1 MKRLI
6 ASLVII
12 IILGGVCY
20 LGNSVTQK
28 TYNEIFSMVEKS
40 EKYMQDEDET
50 LAKTAA
56 LKAEQLWIKSE
67 KYLSAFINH
76 ELLDEVG
83 LKLSQLEPFASVDT
97 KEEFF
102 ASVNSVKTA
111 LIHMR
116 SGQIPSVETV
126 M

>member
-1 MKRLI
+1 M
-6 ASLVII
+6 
-12 IILGGVCY
+12 
-20 LGNSVTQK
+20 GNHITAK
-28 TYNEIFSMVEKS
+28 TYNEVLDMVGKA

-50 LAKTAA
+50 LAKAAA
-56 LKAEQLWIKSE
+56 LKAEEIWVKNE

-76 ELLDEVG
+76 GLLDEVG
-83 LKLSQLEPFASVDT
+83 LKLSQLEPFASIDT

-102 ASVNSVKTA
+102 ASVNSAKTA

-116 SGQIPSVETV
+116 SGQIPSLETV

>member
-6 ASLVII
+6 ASFVII
-12 IILGGVCY
+12 IILGGACY
-20 LGNSVTQK
+20 VGVYATQK
-28 TYNEIFSMVEKS
+28 AYEEIYETIENS
-40 EKYMQDEDET
+40 EKYMQNGEEAQ
-50 LAKTAA
+50 AKSAA
-56 LKAEQLWIKSE
+56 LKAEELWIE
-67 KYLSAFINH
+67 KEKFLAVFINH

-83 LKLSQLEPFASVDT
+83 LKLSQLEPLANEDT

-102 ASVNSVKTA
+102 ASVKAAKTA

-116 SGQIPSVETV
+116 SGQIPSIETV